1 MVRKKRNEKFKNI
14 FLKKTG
20 VDSNQI
26 DPGGNTKPRI

>member
-1 MVRKKRNEKFKNI
+1 MKSLKKKY

-20 VDSNQI
+20 VDLNQI